1 MLLLLILILLKTVLA
16 NSLSIVLI
24 KGKPVFSNG
33 CTKNPLDC
41 PTLCN
46 WIFDNFILADE
57 PFAKAIWS
65 LRTCVLVDNNLYW
78 RHYYSKLE
86 ISKVVDNKSFGKMK
100 NFFSDKSNS
109 LEEITPVENNMVI
122 SDGVKTTNIFIDQN

>member
-33 CTKNPLDC
+33 RTKNPLDC

-57 PFAKAIWS
+57 PFAKALWS
-65 LRTCVLVDNNLYW
+65 LRTCVLVDNNLCW
-78 RHYYSKLE
+78 KLFSSLDSPTTFE
-86 ISKVVDNKSFGKMK
+86 DIIIQNLKSV
-100 NFFSDKSNS
+100 NS